1 MQQAE
6 SGQTRQVSLSTI
18 FLVFLKVGAFTFGG
32 GYAMLPAIQ
41 REVVERQKWVER
53 DLFFDSLIITQSV
66 PGPLALN
73 SSIII
78 GQQLRG
84 LSGGLMAAL
93 GVITPS
99 VVIILALTAFILPYF
114 QENIYVR
121 AVFFGLRPAVVA
133 MIAAAAFSLAR
144 DVLRDWTGV
153 FLTAALLAAALIF
166 NLHPI
171 TILLTGGFTGL
182 LLFRRCEEK

>member
-1 MQQAE
+1 MQQEE

-32 GYAMLPAIQ
+32 GYAMLPVIQ
-41 REVVERQKWVER
+41 REVVERQKWVGR

-73 SSIII
+73 SSVII
-78 GQQLRG
+78 GQHLRG

-99 VVIILALTAFILPYF
+99 VVIILALTAFVLPYI
-114 QENIYVR
+114 QENIYVQ

-133 MIAAAAFSLAR
+133 LIAAAAFSLAR
-144 DVLRDWTGV
+144 DILRDWTGV
-153 FLTAALLAAALIF
+153 FLAAVLLATALIF

-182 LLFRRCEEK
+182 LLFRRREEI